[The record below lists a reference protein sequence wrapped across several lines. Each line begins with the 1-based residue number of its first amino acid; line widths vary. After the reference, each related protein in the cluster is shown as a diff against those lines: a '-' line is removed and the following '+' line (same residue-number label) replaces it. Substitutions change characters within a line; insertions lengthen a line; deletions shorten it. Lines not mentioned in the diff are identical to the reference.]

1 MKQEKSKTTSQM
13 NSLIRRTESIE
24 EFFRD
29 NGDSFVDI
37 RFSDYLYSLLEERK
51 LLPIDLVEMTTIDR
65 SYVYHIMAGKRMPGR
80 ETVLEIAFA
89 LRLNLDTTQHL
100 LRLAGRAPLYSRN
113 RQDAAIIFCIHHK
126 KTIAE
131 TIEMLLSLDFPTI
144 GKTES

>member
-65 SYVYHIMAGKRMPGR
+65 SYVYHI
-80 ETVLEIAFA
+80 
-89 LRLNLDTTQHL
+89 
-100 LRLAGRAPLYSRN
+100 
-113 RQDAAIIFCIHHK
+113 IISCCYYYI
-126 KTIAE
+126 
-131 TIEMLLSLDFPTI
+131 
-144 GKTES
+144 